1 MIFSSLQWLPIGVTV
16 STNVLNDRIKNSF
29 IIQAIDGPENTF
41 LGYER
46 TPEWPRKASKMT
58 VAAKNPSRQYDGFL
72 V

>member
-41 LGYER
+41 LGYEH
-46 TPEWPRKASKMT
+46 TAEWSRKALKLA
-58 VAAKNPSRQYDGFL
+58 VAANNLSRQYWGFL